1 MLACISPSD
10 LNLEETVNTL
20 NYASFARTIKIKPIQ
35 NLELNLSDSKGIV
48 ENLMKEIELLKN
60 ELNEYK
66 EGKRK
71 SKGHSKKK
79 LLAPDFSEKK
89 VADLIM
95 DDDSSIDEI
104 LTQENQLDFK
114 KFEEIKCENKILK
127 SIIKA
132 LRQRESG
139 LVEKLATKS
148 ENTKEQGYEQLNEKH
163 EEETIIDDI
172 EKLKNQYNNHENNI
186 ISENMLKELEEE
198 NDNVSDVK
206 NTELGQM
213 NSKKDRSRPLKTY
226 EVINK
231 QTNSLID
238 EKKNNLTNNHLETN
252 ISDLNEK
259 IKKLKEFQNSIKD
272 KLIENDYYK
281 NKIVILKNT
290 EIDLIKS
297 DLIDKNKL
305 VRNLENENLKQIETL
320 EIKNNTIMN
329 LKSQLRNKSVDLNR
343 CNTKSRPLDTLNTNE
358 SPPHLKKNI
367 SKVNVILD
375 KEIVTDEAKYRK
387 RNSFNDLDQNYIVN
401 IKNIIRQIEEE
412 VMKKLKLEK
421 KLKAVYKEKTNFS
434 NLISKLEDKFELKK
448 NENLKLKTQYE
459 EQIKLIE
466 LEDSFENNRYNTF

>member
-1 MLACISPSD
+1 
-10 LNLEETVNTL
+10 
-20 NYASFARTIKIKPIQ
+20 
-35 NLELNLSDSKGIV
+35 
-48 ENLMKEIELLKN
+48 
-60 ELNEYK
+60 
-66 EGKRK
+66 
-71 SKGHSKKK
+71 
-79 LLAPDFSEKK
+79 
-89 VADLIM
+89 
-95 DDDSSIDEI
+95 
-104 LTQENQLDFK
+104 
-114 KFEEIKCENKILK
+114 
-127 SIIKA
+127 
-132 LRQRESG
+132 
-139 LVEKLATKS
+139 
-148 ENTKEQGYEQLNEKH
+148 
-163 EEETIIDDI
+163 
-172 EKLKNQYNNHENNI
+172 
-186 ISENMLKELEEE
+186 MLKELEEE

-206 NTELGQM
+206 NTELGQK

-238 EKKNNLTNNHLETN
+238 EKKKDLTNNHLETN

-343 CNTKSRPLDTLNTNE
+343 CNTKSRHLDTLNTNE
-358 SPPHLKKNI
+358 SPPHLKKNT

-375 KEIVTDEAKYRK
+375 KEIVADEAKYRK

-412 VMKKLKLEK
+412 VMKKLKLMGEPYEIYK
-421 KLKAVYKEKTNFS
+421 KTSF
-434 NLISKLEDKFELKK
+434 
-448 NENLKLKTQYE
+448 
-459 EQIKLIE
+459 IKGMFNSSVSL
-466 LEDSFENNRYNTF
+466 Y